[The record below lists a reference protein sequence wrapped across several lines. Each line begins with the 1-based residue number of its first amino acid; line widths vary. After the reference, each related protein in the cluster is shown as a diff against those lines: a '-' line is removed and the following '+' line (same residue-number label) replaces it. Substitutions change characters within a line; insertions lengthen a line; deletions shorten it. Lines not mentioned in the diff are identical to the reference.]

1 MKSQVVLWLRMKIG
15 HVEHISQYFSAIKSS
30 WIFNSSK
37 TTLRNLNRELFAKNF
52 PIYLNSRR
60 YFHLNSKKVQ
70 SISYFA
76 ELRMASNGVHTNGKA
91 KEKKAFERL
100 PTNVK
105 PIHYEVFL
113 KPDLKNLT
121 FEGQMNVKLNV
132 TQSTNTLVC
141 NAADLNIMEVQING
155 KSVDDIVLSKDE
167 ETMTVR
173 AASPLQELLEVDLFC
188 KFTGELND
196 MMRGFY
202 RSKYTE
208 KGEERYGAV
217 TQFEATDARRCF
229 PCWDEPSIKATFD
242 ITVSAPKDRV
252 VLSNMPVK
260 KEEDDQKDSGYKVVK
275 FETSPQMSTYLV
287 AIVVGE
293 YEYVEDS
300 QGDVRVRVY
309 TPLGKTE
316 QGRFALESSK
326 RAIQFYNDFF
336 GVPYP
341 LKKYDCIAIAD
352 FQCGA
357 MENWG
362 LVTFRE
368 SAVLADP
375 ANTSSSSKQWIAIV
389 VTHEMAHQ
397 WFGNLVTMEWW
408 THLWLNEG
416 FASFMENTCT
426 HALFPQYDIWTQ
438 FVANTLISALELDA
452 LKNSHPIEVDVGHP
466 SEVDEIFDDISY
478 NKGASVIRMLHNYI
492 GNEAFRQGMKGY
504 LTKFSYKNTLTAD
517 LWASLEA
524 ASGKPVGKVM
534 STWTGQMGFPVIKI
548 KRSPGEK
555 TLTLTQEK
563 FDADGGNSDEGKH
576 FHWNVPIK
584 ILTSNGLVQE
594 FLLEDK
600 SMTVSLENLEDQT
613 WYKVNPEFVGYYRV
627 AYDDADVN
635 NMEMLKAAI
644 QSQTLSEVDRLGLL
658 DDLFALV
665 QAGKAKT
672 VDALK
677 LMDAFKDKE
686 ESYVCWSAIVNCL
699 VKLRIIL
706 SDSKFYESHFQP
718 FTVDLMSNIS
728 NQIGWEKINDE
739 HHTKSLLRGQILG
752 WMGCNGHVPTIT
764 EARRRF
770 DEHVNG
776 KSLLPADLRAAV
788 YRIVACN
795 GDSSS
800 HAQLLKLFNEDELHE
815 EKDRLSR
822 AMGACKDKGVL
833 KDVLNFA
840 ISDAVRSQD
849 TPFVIAAVANNP
861 KGRDL
866 AWDFVKGNHKLFHD
880 RYKSGML
887 MTRLCQ
893 RTTQHFST
901 LEKAADVEEFFNTHP
916 NPAER
921 TIRQSIE
928 SIRLNAAW
936 LERDGSS
943 IEKYLANKF

>member
-1 MKSQVVLWLRMKIG
+1 MQIKRHVQLLSNLYIALENKSLIIPSNRTLFQLHRNIPRTYTSAKFKTAKKLYFPYDKICSD
-15 HVEHISQYFSAIKSS
+15 IS
-30 WIFNSSK
+30 
-37 TTLRNLNRELFAKNF
+37 NLPVITRTMTSNG
-52 PIYLNSRR
+52 
-60 YFHLNSKKVQ
+60 
-70 SISYFA
+70 
-76 ELRMASNGVHTNGKA
+76 NGVHVDG
-91 KEKKAFERL
+91 KEKKPFSRL
-100 PTNVK
+100 PSTIL
-105 PIHYEVFL
+105 PIHYDIFL
-113 KPDLKNLT
+113 KPDLKSLT
-121 FEGQMNVKLNV
+121 FEGQMSVKLLIQ
-132 TQSTNTLVC
+132 QSTDKLIC
-141 NAADLNIMEVQING
+141 NAADLEITGVQVNSQTAKDVVI
-155 KSVDDIVLSKDE
+155 SKDE
-167 ETMTVR
+167 ETMS
-173 AASPLQELLEVDLFC
+173 AYFSSPFQENTEAELKC
-188 KFTGELND
+188 KFTGTLND

-208 KGEERYGAV
+208 KGEERFGAV

-229 PCWDEPSIKATFD
+229 PCWDEPAVKATFD
-242 ITVSAPKDRV
+242 ITVSAPKNRV

-260 KEEDDQKDSGYKVVK
+260 EEVQDEETSDYRVVK
-275 FETSPQMSTYLV
+275 FETSPKMSTYLV

-293 YEYVEDS
+293 YDYVEDS
-300 QGDVRVRVY
+300 QGSVKVRVY

-316 QGRFALESSK
+316 QGRFALETSK

-389 VTHEMAHQ
+389 VNHEMAHQ

-426 HALFPQYDIWTQ
+426 HALFPEYDIFTQ
-438 FVANTLISALELDA
+438 FVANTLIDALELDA

-466 SEVDEIFDDISY
+466 SEVDEIFDNISY

-492 GNEAFRQGMKGY
+492 GNEAFRLGMKGY
-504 LTKFSYKNTLTAD
+504 LTKFSYKNALTAD
-517 LWASLEA
+517 LWTSLEE
-524 ASGKPVGKVM
+524 ASGKPVAKVM
-534 STWTGQMGFPVIKI
+534 STWTGQMGFPVIKV
-548 KRSPGEK
+548 KHSPGEK
-555 TLTLTQEK
+555 MLTLTQEK
-563 FDADGGNSDEGKH
+563 FDADGGASEESKKY
-576 FHWNVPIK
+576 HWNVPIK
-584 ILTSNGLVQE
+584 VLTSKGNVHE

-600 SMTVSLENLEDQT
+600 SMTVTLEELDEST
-613 WYKVNPEFVGYYRV
+613 WYKINPGFVGYYRV
-627 AYDDADVN
+627 SYDDADPN
-635 NMEMLKAAI
+635 NMEMLKASI
-644 QSQTLSEVDRLGLL
+644 KNQTLSEVDRLGLL

-665 QAGKAKT
+665 QAGKANT

-706 SDSKFYESHFQP
+706 ADTAFYESHFQP
-718 FTVDLMSNIS
+718 FTVELMSNIAS
-728 NQIGWEKINDE
+728 KIGWVKEENE
-739 HHTKSLLRGQILG
+739 HHTKALLRGQILG
-752 WMGCNGHVPTIT
+752 WMGCNGHEPTIA

-770 DEHVNG
+770 NDHVSGVN
-776 KSLLPADLRAAV
+776 LIPADLRNAV
-788 YRIVACN
+788 YRTVACN
-795 GDSSS
+795 GDASTHS
-800 HAQLLKLFNEDELHE
+800 QLLKLFRDDELHE
-815 EKDRLSR
+815 EKDRISR
-822 AMGACKDKGVL
+822 AMGACKNIEVL
-833 KDVLNFA
+833 TKVLDFA
-840 ISDAVRSQD
+840 ISEDVRNQD
-849 TPFVIAAVANNP
+849 TPFVIASVGNNA

-866 AWDFVKGNHKLFHD
+866 AWEFVKSNHKLFYD

-893 RTTQHFST
+893 RTTQNFNT
-901 LEKAADVEEFFNTHP
+901 IDKAKEVEEFFNTHP

-936 LERDGSS
+936 LERDGSH
-943 IEKYLANKF
+943 IEKYLVNKC

>member
-1 MKSQVVLWLRMKIG
+1 MTLNYQIYNSTL
-15 HVEHISQYFSAIKSS
+15 SS
-30 WIFNSSK
+30 VTN
-37 TTLRNLNRELFAKNF
+37 
-52 PIYLNSRR
+52 
-60 YFHLNSKKVQ
+60 
-70 SISYFA
+70 
-76 ELRMASNGVHTNGKA
+76 RMASNGVHANGNGV
-91 KEKKAFERL
+91 EKKPFSRL
-100 PTNVK
+100 PTNIQ
-105 PIHYEVFL
+105 PLHYEVFL
-113 KPDLKNLT
+113 KPDLKNLK
-121 FEGQMNVKLNV
+121 FEGNMGVRVNV
-132 TQSTNTLVC
+132 TQSTDTLVC
-141 NAADLNIMEVQING
+141 NAADLSVTEVQVNG
-155 KSVDDIVLSKDE
+155 NLVNDIVLSKDE

-173 AASPLQELLEVDLFC
+173 LPSPLQEGSQADLVCNF
-188 KFTGELND
+188 KGELND

-208 KGEERYGAV
+208 KGEERYGAC

-229 PCWDEPSIKATFD
+229 PCWDEPAIKATFD
-242 ITVSAPKDRV
+242 ISVSAPKDRV

-260 KEEDDQKDSGYKVVK
+260 EETDDQETSGYKLVK
-275 FETSPQMSTYLV
+275 FETSPKMSTYLV

-293 YEYVEDS
+293 YEYVEDKT
-300 QGDVRVRVY
+300 GDVTVRCY
-309 TPLGKTE
+309 TPMGKTE

-326 RAIQFYNDFF
+326 RAIEFYNDFF
-336 GVPYP
+336 GVHYP

-375 ANTSSSSKQWIAIV
+375 ANTSSGSKQWIAIV

-426 HALFPQYDIWTQ
+426 HALFPEYDIWTQ
-438 FVANTLISALELDA
+438 FVANTLIAALELDA

-492 GNEAFRQGMKGY
+492 GNEAFRHGMKGY
-504 LTKFSYKNTLTAD
+504 LTKFSYKNTLTGD
-517 LWASLEA
+517 LWASLEE

-548 KRSPGEK
+548 KRSPGENI
-555 TLTLTQEK
+555 LTLSQEK
-563 FDADGGNSDEGKH
+563 FNADGGCGDEANN

-584 ILTSNGLVQE
+584 ILTSKGTVE
-594 FLLEDK
+594 EVLLEDK
-600 SMTVSLENLEDQT
+600 NMTVTLDNLDDET
-613 WYKVNPEFVGYYRV
+613 WYKVNPDFVGYYRV
-627 AYDDADVN
+627 AYDDCDTKN
-635 NMEMLKAAI
+635 FEMLKSAI
-644 QSQTLSEVDRLGLL
+644 QNQTLPEVDRLGLL

-665 QAGKAKT
+665 QAGKANT

-706 SDSKFYESHFQP
+706 CDSKFYESHFQP
-718 FTVDLMSNIS
+718 FTIQLMSNIATK
-728 NQIGWEKINDE
+728 IGWEKIENE
-739 HHTKSLLRGQILG
+739 HHTKSLLRSQILS
-752 WMGCNGHVPTIT
+752 WMGCNGHEPTVT

-770 DEHVNG
+770 NDHVNG
-776 KSLLPADLRAAV
+776 KALLPADLRAPV

-795 GDSSS
+795 GDSAT
-800 HAQLLKLFNEDELHE
+800 HAMLMKLFNEDELHE

-822 AMGACKDKGVL
+822 AMGACKDKGILKEVL
-833 KDVLNFA
+833 EFA
-840 ISDAVRSQD
+840 ISDAVRAQD
-849 TPFVIAAVANNP
+849 TPFVIASVANNS

-866 AWDFVKGNHKLFHD
+866 AWDFVKANHKLFHD

-893 RTTQHFST
+893 RTTQHFNT
-901 LEKAADVEEFFNTHP
+901 LDKATEVEEFFNTHP

-928 SIRLNAAW
+928 SIRLNATW
-936 LERDGSS
+936 LERDGNS
-943 IEKYLANKF
+943 IEKYLVNKS

>member
-1 MKSQVVLWLRMKIG
+1 MLTIPTTALSRKLFSTVRNKYTLYPSNRTLFQLRKNTPKISTSFDLTTSKNCYLLHNTTSPVL
-15 HVEHISQYFSAIKSS
+15 S
-30 WIFNSSK
+30 
-37 TTLRNLNRELFAKNF
+37 TLPVINRTMTSNE
-52 PIYLNSRR
+52 
-60 YFHLNSKKVQ
+60 
-70 SISYFA
+70 
-76 ELRMASNGVHTNGKA
+76 NGVHANG
-91 KEKKAFERL
+91 KEKKPFSRL
-100 PTNVK
+100 PSTILPV
-105 PIHYEVFL
+105 HYNIFL

-121 FEGQMNVKLNV
+121 FEGKMSVKMRIQ
-132 TQSTNTLVC
+132 QSTDMLIC
-141 NAADLNIMEVQING
+141 NAADLEISEVQVG
-155 KSVDDIVLSKDE
+155 DQTAKDIVISKDE
-167 ETMTVR
+167 ETMT
-173 AASPLQELLEVDLFC
+173 ASFSSPFPANSEVELTC
-188 KFTGELND
+188 KFTGTLND

-208 KGEERYGAV
+208 NGEERFGAC

-229 PCWDEPSIKATFD
+229 PCWDEPAVKATFD
-242 ITVSAPKDRV
+242 ITVSAPKNRV

-260 KEEDDQKDSGYKVVK
+260 EEVQDEDTSDYRVVK
-275 FETSPQMSTYLV
+275 FETSPKMSTYLV

-293 YEYVEDS
+293 YDYVEDS
-300 QGDVRVRVY
+300 QGSVKVRVY

-316 QGRFALESSK
+316 QGRFALETSK

-341 LKKYDCIAIAD
+341 LEKYDCIAIAD

-389 VTHEMAHQ
+389 VNHEMAHQ

-426 HALFPQYDIWTQ
+426 HALFPEYDIFTQ
-438 FVANTLISALELDA
+438 FVANTLIDALELDA

-466 SEVDEIFDDISY
+466 SEVDEIFDNISY

-504 LTKFSYKNTLTAD
+504 LTKFSYKNALTGD
-517 LWASLEA
+517 LWASLEE

-534 STWTGQMGFPVIKI
+534 STWTGQMGFPVIKV
-548 KRSPGEK
+548 KHTPGEK
-555 TLTLTQEK
+555 MLTLTQEK
-563 FDADGGNSDEGKH
+563 FDADGGSDEESKMY
-576 FHWNVPIK
+576 HWNVPVKIK
-584 ILTSNGLVQE
+584 TSKGNVHE

-600 SMTVSLENLEDQT
+600 SMTVTLEELDEST

-627 AYDDADVN
+627 SYEDSN
-635 NMEMLKAAI
+635 NVEMLKAAI
-644 QSQTLSEVDRLGLL
+644 QSQALSEVDRLGLL

-665 QAGKAKT
+665 QAGKAST

-677 LMDAFKDKE
+677 LMDAFKEKE

-706 SDSKFYESHFQP
+706 SDTKFYESNFQP
-718 FTVDLMSNIS
+718 FTVELMSNIC
-728 NQIGWEKINDE
+728 NKIGWTKKENE
-739 HHTKSLLRGQILG
+739 HHTKALLRGQILG
-752 WMGCNGHVPTIT
+752 WMGCNGHEPTIN

-770 DEHVNG
+770 ADHVSGAN
-776 KSLLPADLRAAV
+776 LIPADLRNAV
-788 YRIVACN
+788 YRTVACN
-795 GDSSS
+795 GDAST
-800 HAQLLKLFNEDELHE
+800 HAQLLKLFKDDELHE
-815 EKDRLSR
+815 EKDRISR
-822 AMGACKDKGVL
+822 AMGACKDMEVL
-833 KDVLNFA
+833 TKVLDFA
-840 ISDAVRSQD
+840 ISEDVRNQD
-849 TPFVIAAVANNP
+849 TPFVIASVGNNS

-866 AWDFVKGNHKLFHD
+866 AWEFVKSNHKLFYD

-893 RTTQHFST
+893 RTTQNFNT
-901 LEKAADVEEFFNTHP
+901 IDKAKEVEEFFNTHP

-936 LERDGSS
+936 LERDESQ
-943 IEKYLANKF
+943 IEKYLNK

>member
-1 MKSQVVLWLRMKIG
+1 MLIRKLQILYNGNLIFQKSALKGNLGQFKHFSRTAVVQR
-15 HVEHISQYFSAIKSS
+15 
-30 WIFNSSK
+30 
-37 TTLRNLNRELFAKNF
+37 
-52 PIYLNSRR
+52 
-60 YFHLNSKKVQ
+60 
-70 SISYFA
+70 SISAAVNTTVKNLYTKASQIQPFSSSA
-76 ELRMASNGVHTNGKA
+76 RSMATNGAHSNGQENGK
-91 KEKKAFERL
+91 KPFSRL
-100 PTNVK
+100 PTHVR
-105 PIHYEVFL
+105 PAHYEVFL
-113 KPDLKNLT
+113 KPDLKSLT
-121 FEGQMNVKLNV
+121 FEGEMTVKLYFEK
-132 TQSTNTLVC
+132 SSDTLVC
-141 NAADLNIMEVQING
+141 NAADLSIFEAKLDGNPVAD
-155 KSVDDIVLSKDE
+155 VALSKE
-167 ETMTVR
+167 QETLTVR
-173 AASPLQELLEVDLFC
+173 LPSSVPQDSYASLSC
-188 KFTGELND
+188 KFKGELND

-208 KGEERYGAV
+208 KGEERYGAC

-229 PCWDEPSIKATFD
+229 PCWDEPAIKATFD

-260 KEEDDQKDSGYKVVK
+260 EEADDQVTTGYKVVK
-275 FETSPQMSTYLV
+275 FETSPKMSTYLV

-293 YEYVEDS
+293 YEYVEDF
-300 QGDVRVRVY
+300 QGDVKVRVY

-316 QGRFALESSK
+316 QGTFALESSK

-336 GVPYP
+336 GVHYP

-375 ANTSSSSKQWIAIV
+375 ANTSSSAKQWIAIV

-426 HALFPQYDIWTQ
+426 NALFPQYDIWTQ
-438 FVANTLISALELDA
+438 FVANTLIAALELDA

-517 LWASLEA
+517 LWTSLEE
-524 ASGKPVGKVM
+524 ASGKPVGKIM
-534 STWTGQMGFPVIKI
+534 STWTGQMGFPVIKVEHAAES
-548 KRSPGEK
+548 KS
-555 TLTLTQEK
+555 LTLTQEK
-563 FDADGGNSDEGKH
+563 FDADGGKDEKSKN

-584 ILTSNGLVQE
+584 ILTSDGNEQE

-600 SMTVSLENLEDQT
+600 SMTIKLENLDSQM
-613 WYKVNPEFVGYYRV
+613 WYKVNPNFVGYYRV
-627 AYDDADVN
+627 AYDDKDVQN
-635 NMEMLKAAI
+635 LEMLRTAI
-644 QSQTLSEVDRLGLL
+644 RDQKLSEVDRLGLL
-658 DDLFALV
+658 DDMFALV
-665 QAGKAKT
+665 QAGKTST

-677 LMDAFKDKE
+677 LMDAFKDRE

-699 VKLRIIL
+699 VKLRLIL
-706 SDSKFYESHFQP
+706 SDSNFYESHFQP
-718 FTVDLMSNIS
+718 FTVDLMQNIVTT
-728 NQIGWEKINDE
+728 IGWEKIENE
-739 HHTKSLLRGQILG
+739 HHTKSLLRSQILG
-752 WMGCNGHVPTIT
+752 WMGCNGHEPTIT
-764 EARRRF
+764 EAKRRF
-770 DEHVNG
+770 NDHVTG
-776 KSLLPADLRAAV
+776 KSLLPADLRASV

-795 GDSSS
+795 GDSST
-800 HAQLLKLFNEDELHE
+800 HGQLMKLFQDNELHE
-815 EKDRLSR
+815 EKDRVSR
-822 AMGACKDKGVL
+822 AMGMCKDKGVL
-833 KDVLNFA
+833 KDVLAFA
-840 ISDAVRSQD
+840 IGDGVRAQD
-849 TPFVIAAVANNP
+849 TPFVIASVANNP

-866 AWDFVKGNHKLFHD
+866 AWDFVKANYKLLHD

-887 MTRLCQ
+887 MSRLCQ
-893 RTTQHFST
+893 RTTQHFNT
-901 LEKAADVEEFFNTHP
+901 LDKATEVENFFNTHP

-921 TIRQSIE
+921 SIRQSIE
-928 SIRLNAAW
+928 SIRLNAGW
-936 LERDGSS
+936 LERDWRS
-943 IEKYLANKF
+943 IENYLIQYLAR

>member
-1 MKSQVVLWLRMKIG
+1 MQNRHVQLLSKFYSFALKQNRLLKYKYQSKRALVHLCKEIPKTHTSVELINTRKSYLNHNTR
-15 HVEHISQYFSAIKSS
+15 
-30 WIFNSSK
+30 N
-37 TTLRNLNRELFAKNF
+37 TTLQVL
-52 PIYLNSRR
+52 PIIIRTMTSNG
-60 YFHLNSKKVQ
+60 
-70 SISYFA
+70 
-76 ELRMASNGVHTNGKA
+76 NGVHSNG
-91 KEKKAFERL
+91 KEKKPFSRL
-100 PTNVK
+100 PSNIL
-105 PIHYEVFL
+105 PIHYNIFL
-113 KPDLKNLT
+113 RPDLKNLT
-121 FEGQMNVKLNV
+121 FEGQMSVELRIQNL
-132 TQSTNTLVC
+132 TDTLIC
-141 NAADLNIMEVQING
+141 NAADLTISEVHVNNQAAND
-155 KSVDDIVLSKDE
+155 VVLSKDE
-167 ETMTVR
+167 ETMT
-173 AASPLQELLEVDLFC
+173 ASFSSPFPEGSEAKLTC
-188 KFTGELND
+188 KFKGTLND

-208 KGEERYGAV
+208 KGEERFGAC

-229 PCWDEPSIKATFD
+229 PCWDEPAIKATFD

-252 VLSNMPVK
+252 VLSNMPVQD
-260 KEEDDQKDSGYKVVK
+260 EVADQDVSDYRVVK
-275 FETSPQMSTYLV
+275 FETSPKMSTYLV

-293 YEYVEDS
+293 YDYVEDT
-300 QGDVRVRVY
+300 QGSVKVRVY

-438 FVANTLISALELDA
+438 FVANTLIHALELDA

-492 GNEAFRQGMKGY
+492 GNEAFRKGMASY
-504 LTKFSYKNTLTAD
+504 LTKFSYKNALTAD
-517 LWASLEA
+517 LWASLEE

-534 STWTGQMGFPVIKI
+534 STWTGQMGFPVIKV
-548 KRSPGEK
+548 KRSSGENV
-555 TLTLTQEK
+555 LTLTQEK
-563 FDADGGNSDEGKH
+563 FDADGGSSEESKMY
-576 FHWNVPIK
+576 HWNVPIK
-584 ILTSNGLVQE
+584 IKTSKGNVQE

-600 SMTVSLENLEDQT
+600 SMTVTVNDLDEST
-613 WYKVNPEFVGYYRV
+613 WYKINPEFVGYYRV
-627 AYDDADVN
+627 AYDDADPN

-644 QSQTLSEVDRLGLL
+644 QSQELSEVDRLGLL

-665 QAGKAKT
+665 QAGKASA
-672 VDALK
+672 VDALR

-686 ESYVCWSAIVNCL
+686 ESYVCWSAILNCL

-706 SDSKFYESHFQP
+706 ADTKFYETHFQP
-718 FTVDLMSNIS
+718 FIVDLLSNIA
-728 NQIGWEKINDE
+728 NKIGWVKEENE
-739 HHTKSLLRGQILG
+739 HHTKALLRGQILG
-752 WMGCNGHVPTIT
+752 CMGCNGHEPTIA

-770 DEHVNG
+770 NDHVSG
-776 KSLLPADLRAAV
+776 TTLIPADLRVAV
-788 YRIVACN
+788 YRTVACN
-795 GDSSS
+795 GDAST
-800 HAQLLKLFNEDELHE
+800 HTQLLKLFRDDELHE
-815 EKDRLSR
+815 EKDRISR
-822 AMGACKDKGVL
+822 AMGACKDKEVL
-833 KDVLNFA
+833 TKVLSFA
-840 ISDAVRSQD
+840 ISDEVRNQD
-849 TPFVIAAVANNP
+849 TPFVIASVGNNS

-866 AWDFVKGNHKLFHD
+866 AWDFVKSNHKLFHD

-893 RTTQHFST
+893 RTTQNFNT
-901 LEKAADVEEFFNTHP
+901 LDKAKEVEEFFNTHP

-928 SIRLNAAW
+928 SIRLNASW
-936 LERDGSS
+936 LERDCSQ
-943 IEKYLANKF
+943 IEKYLVNKCKF